1 MRVSCSLKQQ
11 EKAGSK
17 EALGEPLQV
26 PPSLLRP
33 RTGQTKRSEVA
44 GVPGAFVVDGLLS
57 EEECASLVA
66 QTEQRGFRPLDKEF
80 LAHER
85 NNERVMVLD
94 SELGHWLYERLQ
106 PCLTDDDV
114 LFIQPTG
121 FGNQGVWRPSGLNAC
136 LKFGKYVEGQLFAPH
151 YDGPWVPR
159 DDESSIYTLMV
170 YLSTLPEGCGGE
182 TRFFSD
188 ANEPIASVAPVAGRA
203 VVFFHDT
210 MHSGAP
216 ITMAGVAKYVLRTEV
231 MFLRIN
237 TSEIANPRAYE
248 TLPEYKRLVS
258 VYTTSQE
265 AFAKGDVVG
274 FTAGY
279 QEAIALQRGQA
290 RPAQA
295 QRFGRGQLPFPTDVC
310 IMILQK
316 LDLLDVMACSSVSR
330 TFRELSQDNRIW
342 RGLFRAYFTA
352 FPLPDSA
359 PPFFQR
365 HLKLQGSDTLKRASQ
380 MRAELEAGDEER
392 DFGEQE
398 DEGNMLLQAMRAKR
412 VGLRRDAS
420 IKSFYLKFRRETNI
434 LRHNCPV
441 LVVDCLGGRIIV
453 GIQGGADNQ
462 GHWRESCD
470 SIAATCC
477 KISSGES
484 HYRSVH
490 FYYGEDCAG
499 LLANRNA
506 ELVKIC
512 DDAGNLVDSYA
523 ISEYLWK
530 KSSRTDFMVFI
541 KPLDAQTNEPGHK
554 LLRATAAVP
563 VSSARSKLLLRHY
576 GANEKTTLIVERHK
590 QVTRLWKNGKFATVT
605 AKETMGEL
613 KKFEPYDSIIFSGM
627 QTFGEFEKSFPSK
640 KKVLNCEATAEAREM
655 VAVKACMAVMRNI
668 CTL

>member
-1 MRVSCSLKQQ
+1 MRLSCSLKQQ

-316 LDLLDVMACSSVSR
+316 LGLREVVTCSSVSKV
-330 TFRELSQDNRIW
+330 FRELSQSNRIW
-342 RGLFRAYFTA
+342 SRLFYAYFLA
-352 FPLPDSA
+352 QSVPDSA
-359 PPFFQR
+359 PRFFR
-365 HLKLQGSDTLKRASQ
+365 FLKGTDDSVYERVRWRLLIELGAEKDGRGIKCIPEEEFVARNSVSNADSMFLWFRLETNVLRIKCPVTVVDALCGQLLIGIHRGQSDDNSWNETCESVT
-380 MRAELEAGDEER
+380 AECVRTER
-392 DFGEQE
+392 D
-398 DEGNMLLQAMRAKR
+398 D
-412 VGLRRDAS
+412 
-420 IKSFYLKFRRETNI
+420 Y
-434 LRHNCPV
+434 
-441 LVVDCLGGRIIV
+441 
-453 GIQGGADNQ
+453 
-462 GHWRESCD
+462 
-470 SIAATCC
+470 
-477 KISSGES
+477 
-484 HYRSVH
+484 HYRRVH
-490 FYYGEDCAG
+490 FYFGKDCKKAKKQE
-499 LLANRNA
+499 RA
-506 ELVKIC
+506 ESISFC
-512 DDAGNLVDSYA
+512 DDRGNLKASYA
-523 ISEYLWK
+523 LSEFL
-530 KSSRTDFMVFI
+530 
-541 KPLDAQTNEPGHK
+541 AQTCQNFCFWVFMSPLQPVAVKVQDELMRS
-554 LLRATAAVP
+554 LLGRP
-563 VSSARSKLLLRHY
+563 VVLARSKVLLKHY
-576 GANEKTTLIVERHK
+576 KADAASTIIVEEHLK
-590 QVTRLWKNGKFATVT
+590 YANIWKDGNYARVCGDAV
-605 AKETMGEL
+605 KEAL
-613 KKFEPYDSIIFSGM
+613 ISFEPFESIIFSGSS
-627 QTFGEFEKSFPSK
+627 TFGRFEKRFPSK
-640 KKVLNCEATAEAREM
+640 KKVLNCEATAEEREI
-655 VAVKACMAVMRNI
+655 VAVKAAMVMMRNVFGYE
-668 CTL
+668 